1 MDTIELDRDLA
12 EVQKKGFVESFA
24 LFCANTFSSFS
35 YPDEN
40 LAAARAHAYFLR
52 LFIEERVTGSTTIEE
67 IPESLYE
74 TFREVGRQS
83 IQDTLSSVNPSG
95 MECCRAFV
103 RNWCE
108 RHSVKTRA

>member
-12 EVQKKGFVESFA
+12 EVQKKGFDESFA
-24 LFCANTFSSFS
+24 LFCADTFSSFS
-35 YPDEN
+35 YPDES

-52 LFIEERVTGSTTIEE
+52 IFIEERVTGSTTIEE
-67 IPESLYE
+67 IPECLYE

>member
-1 MDTIELDRDLA
+1 MTIIELDRELA
-12 EVQKKGFVESFA
+12 EVQKKGFNESFA
-24 LFCANTFSSFS
+24 RFCADIFSSFS

-40 LAAARAHAYFLR
+40 LVAARAHAYYLR
-52 LFIEERVTGSTTIEE
+52 LFIEERVTGRSSKEE